1 MGQDLVIY
9 RRFTARSD
17 SNVFQEARLPSASL
31 SSDDM
36 YYLDLVWER
45 DADRVE
51 LLDEDNLDLARRL
64 VVDYALGA
72 F

>member
-1 MGQDLVIY
+1 M
-9 RRFTARSD
+9 
-17 SNVFQEARLPSASL
+17 SL

-45 DADRVE
+45 DADRLE

-64 VVDYALGA
+64 VVDYACA
-72 F
+72 TF